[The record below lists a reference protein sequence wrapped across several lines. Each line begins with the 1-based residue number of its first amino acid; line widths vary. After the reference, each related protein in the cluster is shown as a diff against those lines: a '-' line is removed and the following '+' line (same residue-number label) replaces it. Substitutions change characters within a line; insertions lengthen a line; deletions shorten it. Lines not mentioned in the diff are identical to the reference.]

1 MAGLCLF
8 YVKLL
13 QDTHFITK
21 LILDQQALA
30 VFFGICLNC
39 KILLP

>member
-1 MAGLCLF
+1 MAGLCLL

-13 QDTHFITK
+13 QDTLFITK
-21 LILDQQALA
+21 LIPDQQAFD
-30 VFFGICLNC
+30 VFFGMCLNC

>member
-1 MAGLCLF
+1 MAGLFLL

-13 QDTHFITK
+13 QDTHFIAK
-21 LILDQQALA
+21 LIPDQQALA
-30 VFFGICLNC
+30 VFFGMCLNC